1 MSGRGSRG
9 SSGRGNSRGS
19 RGSSGIGSSSGRGG
33 TWPNL
38 SRITERVVSRQD
50 GIAENQSL
58 FQTGQHGTQNPM
70 NTAGERR
77 RRDTGSAGIGDRR
90 DQNEV
95 IQLRRDVSDIGRYLA
110 NNHQSNSP
118 RAIVREMSSQGDPRV
133 QGRRREMLS
142 DRSMLIHQDSE
153 ITNRNA
159 EQRIGRDMRS
169 GDMGSGANSVESHL
183 HIGEGR
189 EGHYASQTYRSTPTS
204 PRGQTAVNYHAR
216 DMSWGEMGLQGI
228 RGSRGSSG
236 RSGRGSR
243 SGRRRGR
250 RGRGSRSGRRR
261 GRRGGKRVN
270 KRKYKTQK
278 RKRRKTKR
286 RKTKRRKT
294 RKKIL

>member
-77 RRDTGSAGIGDRR
+77 RRDTGSAGIGDRQ

-95 IQLRRDVSDIGRYLA
+95 IQLRRDVSDTGRYLA
-110 NNHQSNSP
+110 NNHQPNSP
-118 RAIVREMSSQGDPRV
+118 RAIVREMSRRGDPRV

-142 DRSMLIHQDSE
+142 DRSMLVHQDSE
-153 ITNRNA
+153 LTSFDA
-159 EQRIGRDMRS
+159 EQRIGREMRS
-169 GDMGSGANSVESHL
+169 GHMGSGANSVESHL
-183 HIGEGR
+183 HIGEGT
-189 EGHYASQTYRSTPTS
+189 EGYYAAQTHRSTPTS
-204 PRGQTAVNYHAR
+204 PRGQAIIARRAR
-216 DMSWGEMGLQGI
+216 DYNPGPS
-228 RGSRGSSG
+228 SRGT
-236 RSGRGSR
+236 
-243 SGRRRGR
+243 
-250 RGRGSRSGRRR
+250 RGRGR

-270 KRKYKTQK
+270 KKKYKTQK